1 MVIKGSRK
9 EENYNENQNV
19 FQDFLNDMVK
29 VHKKMK
35 ATRWCNRINTL
46 FLLHRKVTQQSLY

>member
-19 FQDFLNDMVK
+19 FKDFLNDMVK
-29 VHKKMK
+29 VHKK
-35 ATRWCNRINTL
+35 NEGN
-46 FLLHRKVTQQSLY
+46 